1 MIGGKLK
8 SASARAR
15 TANADRSVRERILSA
30 AFAAFR
36 ELGYGGASTLE
47 IATRA
52 KASKRELYALFDGK
66 HEMLTACIAEH
77 AKRIRPSLTL
87 PEACDRASLAVTLAT
102 YGAATLRSVCEPGVL
117 AVYRLAI
124 GESERS
130 PEIAKV
136 LDSAGREASY
146 TALVEFLSKAKARG
160 LFADGDSSAMAATF
174 SGLLWGNLLIRLLL
188 RVTPV
193 PTPAEM
199 ERRAQEASR
208 ALLTLYPP
216 PGREE
221 SSPAPPVE

>member
-1 MIGGKLK
+1 MVLISTTVKGLLMIARKLK
-8 SASARAR
+8 SEPAHSAS
-15 TANADRSVRERILSA
+15 ADRSVRERILSA

-52 KASKRELYALFDGK
+52 RASKRELYALFDGK

-77 AKRIRPSLTL
+77 AKQIRPPLKL
-87 PEACDRASLAVTLAT
+87 PEAGDRASLAVTLAT
-102 YGAATLRSVCEPGVL
+102 YGAATLRGVCEPRVL

-130 PEIAKV
+130 PGIAKI
-136 LDSAGREASY
+136 LDSAGREANY
-146 TALVEFLSKAKARG
+146 AALVEFLSKAKARG
-160 LFADGDSSAMAATF
+160 LFTDGDTAAMAATF

-193 PTPAEM
+193 PTLAEM

-208 ALLTLYPP
+208 TLLALYPP
-216 PGREE
+216 ADG
-221 SSPAPPVE
+221 